1 MARRFVAETI
11 LYLIFASL
19 LGIRCVYYSHTLT
32 SKLKRRS
39 LLE

>member
-19 LGIRCVYYSHTLT
+19 LGIRYIILTL
-32 SKLKRRS
+32 
-39 LLE
+39 LLQS